1 MKYYVNF
8 DRVITAIANG
18 DDVDIDGETVSFF
31 DVDVVV
37 RGFAS
42 IYCGVVDM
50 FAEDRTKTLD
60 EHMFRVAR
68 IIRTLTQTICERT
81 EHGYVGNY
89 RCDNDRYLQVVYNL
103 INCGIAPTPALFNI
117 MLNTG
122 YGMREEYALTVGDR
136 ALLLLGRQN
145 DEYYKT
151 VNSEFFED
159 YNTLHNLSCANEL
172 NSALKLKLPTTL
184 TEWLRVYEWSCIEC
198 EYVKNHFAEFAEM
211 YEKEVCNNE

>member
-8 DRVITAIANG
+8 DKVITTIANG
-18 DDVDIDGETVSFF
+18 DDIDIDGETVSFF

-37 RGFAS
+37 KGFAS
-42 IYCGVVDM
+42 IYCGIVDM

-60 EHMFRVAR
+60 EHIFRVSR
-68 IIRTLTQTICERT
+68 IIRVLAQTICERT
-81 EHGYVGNY
+81 EHGYIGNY
-89 RCDNDRYLQVVYNL
+89 RYDRYIQVVNNL

-117 MLNTG
+117 LLNTG
-122 YGMREEYALTVGDR
+122 YGMSAEYALTAGDR

-159 YNTLHNLSCANEL
+159 YNALHSLNCADEL
-172 NSALKLKLPTTL
+172 NNALKLKLPTTL
-184 TEWLRVYEWSCIEC
+184 TEWLQVYEWSSIEC
-198 EYVKNHFAEFAEM
+198 EYVKNHFDEFTAM
-211 YEKEVCNNE
+211 YESEVLSNE